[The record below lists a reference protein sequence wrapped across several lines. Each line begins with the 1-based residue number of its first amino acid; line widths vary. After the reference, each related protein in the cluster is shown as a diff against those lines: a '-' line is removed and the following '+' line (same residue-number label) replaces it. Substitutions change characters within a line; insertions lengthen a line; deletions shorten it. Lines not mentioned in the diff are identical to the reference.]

1 MKKTDS
7 LKTQPVFCLPVQEVQ
22 IGGWQIIRHAGGAN
36 ETNFRFHRSVKLD
49 GGQTVTVWASEAGVA
64 HEPPANIVMK
74 QQKWFVADN
83 MRTVLLNA
91 DSVEVAAAERVRHT
105 VSSHASRHRETSFDN
120 NGAELQRQDRAGSS
134 GSSVGV
140 SWWLT
145 KRNIFEIDLRIRLIS
160 ISSFFV
166 CSAFSR
172 SGRRK
177 CPIFCIAI
185 CHTNS
190 HGTSFEQMPSF
201 FCSFFFTHSLQN
213 NEVSTNVFIVTQC
226 TRNLFLL

>member
-7 LKTQPVFCLPVQEVQ
+7 LKNQPVFCLPVQEVQ

-140 SWWLT
+140 SWVNKT
-145 KRNIFEIDLRIRLIS
+145 ERYGIFEIVLRIHLIS
-160 ISSFFV
+160 ISSFFD

-177 CPIFCIAI
+177 RLH
-185 CHTNS
+185 CHL
-190 HGTSFEQMPSF
+190 P
-201 FCSFFFTHSLQN
+201 
-213 NEVSTNVFIVTQC
+213 NESTRNVFRTDAII
-226 TRNLFLL
+226 LL